1 MKKIIEVPD
10 KFVKKS
16 RQRFQVQA
24 APGPHVHKIDW
35 VDSNITYEEF
45 FEKYLIANK
54 PCIISQELT
63 KNWKSVQNWVDS
75 KSGKPNFNYLK
86 ENFGKNN

>member
-10 KFVKKS
+10 KIVNIS

-24 APGPHVHKIDW
+24 APGPQVQKVDW

-45 FEKYLIANK
+45 FEKYLIGNK
-54 PCIISQELT
+54 PCIISQEMT

-75 KSGKPNFNYLK
+75 KNGKPNFNYLK
-86 ENFGKNN
+86 ENFGKNS